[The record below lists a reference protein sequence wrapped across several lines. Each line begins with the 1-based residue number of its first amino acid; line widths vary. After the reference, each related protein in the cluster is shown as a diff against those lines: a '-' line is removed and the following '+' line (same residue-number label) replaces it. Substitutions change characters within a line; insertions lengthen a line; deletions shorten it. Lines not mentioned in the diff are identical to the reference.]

1 MNIENLEK
9 RIEAL
14 EALIASSKLTDKYDG
29 EVIIKGLDVT
39 LDQLIQRGDA
49 QTKLIKLNNAI
60 VDKIDELEKRIK
72 ASEENIHQLE
82 RDIDKHLG

>member
-1 MNIENLEK
+1 MSIENLEK

-39 LDQLIQRGDA
+39 LDQLIQSGDA
-49 QTKLIKLNNAI
+49 QTQLIRIHNAM
-60 VDKIDELEKRIK
+60 VAKIDDLEERIEDL
-72 ASEENIHQLE
+72 EENN
-82 RDIDKHLG
+82 